1 MLSAQSY
8 KRLLKNVRV
17 VGSGRP
23 YGTMVLWYYGTMVLW
38 YYGTMVLWYYG
49 TMVLWY
55 YGTMVLWYY
64 GTMVLWYYGTMVL
77 WYYGTMVLWYYGTM
91 VLWYY
96 GTMVLWY
103 YGTMVLWYYGTMV
116 LWYYGTMVLWYYG
129 TMVLWY
135 YGTMVLWYYGTM
147 VLWYYGTMV
156 LWYYGTMAELSQL
169 RVLRPLV
176 GTTYDAYIAQKTA
189 TSRLRAVLSTTPS
202 LVGDFPGQKQNP
214 LLSKLQNDTPHCRG
228 HVKDMSIW
236 ALSGTPLNNKKPFLS
251 VIGVK
256 RGEIRILLRIPRVK
270 YRVIKYGFGRQKVR
284 QKVQKYKVQKVQRT
298 RTLPTLP
305 PPPPPGRG
313 SDSLASKILSGF

>member
-23 YGTMVLWYYGTMVLW
+23 
-38 YYGTMVLWYYG
+38 
-49 TMVLWY
+49 
-55 YGTMVLWYY
+55 
-64 GTMVLWYYGTMVL
+64 
-77 WYYGTMVLWYYGTM
+77 
-91 VLWYY
+91 Y

-305 PPPPPGRG
+305 PP
-313 SDSLASKILSGF
+313 SLPLPQHTKRNTI

>member
-23 YGTMVLWYYGTMVLW
+23 
-38 YYGTMVLWYYG
+38 
-49 TMVLWY
+49 
-55 YGTMVLWYY
+55 
-64 GTMVLWYYGTMVL
+64 
-77 WYYGTMVLWYYGTM
+77 
-91 VLWYY
+91 
-96 GTMVLWY
+96 
-103 YGTMVLWYYGTMV
+103 
-116 LWYYGTMVLWYYG
+116 
-129 TMVLWY
+129 
-135 YGTMVLWYYGTM
+135 
-147 VLWYYGTMV
+147 YGTMV

-298 RTLPTLP
+298 R
-305 PPPPPGRG
+305 RG
-313 SDSLASKILSGF
+313 PHTPRVRKTAC